1 MTSRFALRWTLIGL
15 AAVLP
20 LLALAYLLSI
30 LRPEPPLVQR
40 SVSVDNL
47 LAAVEMPL
55 DERGGGT
62 QIISNTTLVLLVQP
76 YPPRASV
83 VSTITLV
90 AISAGGQPYTA
101 VNPSVLISDDT
112 HAEPREYALRA
123 NPDGSFA
130 VSEVLMPAPGEY
142 RVRVDA
148 YLGDPTPANILFT
161 LRAQ

>member
-1 MTSRFALRWTLIGL
+1 
-15 AAVLP
+15 
-20 LLALAYLLSI
+20 
-30 LRPEPPLVQR
+30 
-40 SVSVDNL
+40 
-47 LAAVEMPL
+47 MPL

-62 QIISNTTLVLLVQP
+62 QIISNTTLALLVQP

-90 AISAGGQPYTA
+90 AIAAGGKPFLA
-101 VNPSVLISDDT
+101 VNPSVLISDDA
-112 HAEPREYALRA
+112 HPEPREFALRP
-123 NPDGSFA
+123 NTDGSFA
-130 VSEVLMPAPGEY
+130 VSEVLMPLPGEY